1 VRALKVHIEGS
12 LYLESDEMQ
21 FILKEYTGATDK
33 NGRELY
39 KTLGYFP
46 DIRSA
51 VKFLLKRKIMQSTAT
66 TLKELLQEVE
76 SIHRDI
82 ESRITV

>member
-1 VRALKVHIEGS
+1 LKVQIEGN

-21 FILKEYTGATDK
+21 FILKEYTGSRDK
-33 NGRELY
+33 YGRELY
-39 KTLGYFP
+39 KTLGYFS

-51 VKFLLKRKIMQSTAT
+51 VRHLLKRRIMQSTAT

-76 SIHRDI
+76 SIRRDI